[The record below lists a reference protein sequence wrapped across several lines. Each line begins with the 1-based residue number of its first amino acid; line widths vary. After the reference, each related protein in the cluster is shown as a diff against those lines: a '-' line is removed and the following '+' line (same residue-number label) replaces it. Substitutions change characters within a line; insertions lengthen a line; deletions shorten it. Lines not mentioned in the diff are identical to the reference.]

1 MYLKQCIEVNVLS
14 PLPAERPRPLP
25 KHMNKLHGSISRA
38 HGRIA
43 FAGRLITLLVGVA
56 LLGGCASTSV
66 DNDPFEGYNRKM
78 TRFNLKADELV
89 LEPVARGYR
98 KVVPSPVR
106 NGARNFFNNLRE
118 PLNMVYDAL
127 QGKWA
132 MAGRDAGRFVV
143 NSTLGFAGLND
154 VASYMDLPARDEDFG
169 QVLAVWGVG
178 PGPHLVLPL
187 LGPSNVR
194 DGIGLIPGYYYG
206 TFTPPDTQPGSTLAT
221 IFRVVDI
228 REKFLGTEDIIRLQP
243 DKYLFLREGYR
254 QRRALAIS
262 EQPVGADAAGDDAL
276 LDELLD
282 ED

>member
-1 MYLKQCIEVNVLS
+1 
-14 PLPAERPRPLP
+14 
-25 KHMNKLHGSISRA
+25 MNQLHGLLSRA
-38 HGRIA
+38 PGSFA
-43 FAGRLITLLVGVA
+43 TAGRLIALLAGIA
-56 LLGGCASTSV
+56 LLGGCASTSP
-66 DNDPFEGYNRKM
+66 DNDPFERYNRKM

-106 NGARNFFNNLRE
+106 NGARNFFSNLRE
-118 PLNMVYDAL
+118 PLNMFYDVL
-127 QGKWA
+127 QGKWS
-132 MAGRDAGRFVV
+132 MAGRDAGRFVI

-154 VASYMDLPARDEDFG
+154 VASYMDLPPRDEDFG

-178 PGPHLVLPL
+178 PGPHVVLPL

-194 DGIGLIPGYYYG
+194 DGLGLIPGYYYG
-206 TFTPPDTQPGSTLAT
+206 TFMPPDTQPASTVAT
-221 IFRVVDI
+221 VFRIVDI

-262 EQPVGADAAGDDAL
+262 EQPAGADATGDDPL
-276 LDELLD
+276 LDELL
-282 ED
+282 EDN